1 MTTIAAVQGNGWVAM
16 GSDTQG
22 TYNDAKALNM
32 KGDKIY
38 DNNGILIAGCGMGRG
53 LDLMHK
59 AWVAPKP
66 RKSRMTVDE
75 LDIWMA
81 RTFIPKMRQLFIDSG
96 YDMKDD
102 GDFAQHE
109 SVFLIAVQG
118 TLYIIDDDYSFDRE
132 VRGTITSG
140 SGGDFAQGALTGLVK
155 SGVDIFKD
163 VNAAKLA
170 LTIAVDSA
178 KDYDV
183 YSGGETRIYT
193 QITK

>member
-1 MTTIAAVQGNGWVAM
+1 MTTIAAIQGDGWVVM
-16 GSDTQG
+16 GADSQG
-22 TYNDAKALNM
+22 TYNDAKRLLM
-32 KGDKIY
+32 KGEKVY
-38 DNNGILIAGCGMGRG
+38 DNNSILIAGCGMGRG

-66 RKSRMTVDE
+66 RGKKTAEE
-75 LDIWMA
+75 LDLWMA
-81 RTFIPKMRQLFIDSG
+81 KTFIPAMRKMFIDAG

-102 GDFAQHE
+102 AEYATHE

-155 SGVDIFKD
+155 AGFNITESIESAT
-163 VNAAKLA
+163 NA
-170 LTIAVDSA
+170 LTNAIDTA

-183 YSGGETRIYT
+183 FSGGETRIYI
-193 QITK
+193 QELK